1 MNIDIKPLVEK
12 YPNDAELG
20 SKVRE
25 IYWDRIDKINK
36 LYEEG
41 NTITYWTARGSVTK
55 IDWYNVTKKQL
66 EMWGCKYHNLSV
78 GKKPAY
84 DLLICDK
91 AINSEEFF
99 KK

>member
-36 LYEEG
+36 FGKGTIYESPDGGE
-41 NTITYWTARGSVTK
+41 TIYQRPLGSDISERTLVEDK
-55 IDWYNVTKKQL
+55 SQL
-66 EMWGCKYHNLSV
+66 NLF
-78 GKKPAY
+78 
-84 DLLICDK
+84 
-91 AINSEEFF
+91 E
-99 KK
+99 